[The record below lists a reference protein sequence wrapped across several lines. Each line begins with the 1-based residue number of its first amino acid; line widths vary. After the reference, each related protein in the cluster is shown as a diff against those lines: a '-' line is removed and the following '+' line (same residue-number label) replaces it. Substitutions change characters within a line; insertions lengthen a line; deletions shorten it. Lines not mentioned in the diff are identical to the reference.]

1 MGIELESLERRARS
15 TLTLQRGTS
24 FYNISESGSADR
36 ALPIMVSI
44 IARNVEQGGAA
55 VGRVVEIDA
64 NIGVH
69 PVRICHLEE
78 AMERTR
84 STNETLQQQ
93 LAVSQVEV
101 IELRV
106 RQRAH
111 ERHLQ
116 EVVRQ
121 MEDIRVHLRN
131 SHRR

>member
-78 AMERTR
+78 VMERTR

-93 LAVSQVEV
+93 LAVSQAEV
-101 IELRV
+101 IELRF

-121 MEDIRVHLRN
+121 MEDLRVCPRN